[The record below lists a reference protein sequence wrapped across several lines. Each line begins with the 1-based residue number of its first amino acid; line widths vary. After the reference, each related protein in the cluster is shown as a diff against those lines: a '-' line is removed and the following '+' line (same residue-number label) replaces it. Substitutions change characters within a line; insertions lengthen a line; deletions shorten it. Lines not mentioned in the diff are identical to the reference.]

1 MPQSILE
8 LPPGAPGMRI
18 AYGDDPNQFGELH
31 LPTGPSPHPVV
42 MFIHGGFWRA
52 KYDLTHA
59 RHLCMAIA
67 ETGRAVW
74 SIEYRRVGQS
84 GGGYPGT
91 FDDIRAGAKYLAQIP
106 GLDHS
111 RVVLAGHSAGGQL
124 ALWLAAQDA
133 MELREVIALAAVSD
147 LRRAR
152 ALNLGDGA
160 VAAFLGGN
168 DHDSFAS
175 PIELLPMPV
184 PQRLL
189 HGTADDVVPIE
200 LSERFASASK
210 NAQLI
215 PLPGAGHLEVIDPRS
230 KEWPTVL
237 HHICEPILKMSAGAD
252 GQGVTE

>member
-1 MPQSILE
+1 MPQSILA
-8 LPPGAPGMRI
+8 LPPRAPGTRI

-31 LPTGPSPHPVV
+31 LPAGPGPHPVV
-42 MFIHGGFWRA
+42 IFIHGGFWRA

-59 RHLCMAIA
+59 SHLCTAIA
-67 ETGRAVW
+67 ESGCAVW

-91 FDDIRAGAKYLAQIP
+91 LDDIRAGAKYLAQIS
-106 GLDHS
+106 GLDRT

-124 ALWLAAQDA
+124 ALWLAAQDTI
-133 MELREVIALAAVSD
+133 EVREVTALAAVSD

-168 DHDSFAS
+168 DHESFAS
-175 PIELLPMPV
+175 PIELLPMRV

-189 HGTADDVVPIE
+189 HGTSDDVVPIE
-200 LSERFASASK
+200 LSERFARASK

-215 PLPGAGHLEVIDPRS
+215 PLPGAGHLELIDPRS

-237 HHICEPILKMSAGAD
+237 HHICEPILNMTGGGS
-252 GQGVTE
+252 